1 MRVEDRN
8 ESSPFPVGKQRN
20 KPVIIA
26 LVLVLTIST
35 GLWAGPVAA
44 EADLYEQQGN
54 DRSAG
59 AMVVD
64 ALAVRPLGMAATLL
78 GSAVF
83 IISLPFS
90 ALGGN
95 VDEGEQGREQC
106 GEEGFHGQILSCVE
120 ESIGLR
126 LACRAT
132 HCSAAM

>member
-1 MRVEDRN
+1 MC
-8 ESSPFPVGKQRN
+8 KQRN

-26 LVLVLTIST
+26 LALVLSIST

-44 EADLYEQQGN
+44 EPDLYEQQGN

-95 VDEGEQGREQC
+95 VDEAAQSLVVTPARFTFVRPLGEYGTYR
-106 GEEGFHGQILSCVE
+106 
-120 ESIGLR
+120 
-126 LACRAT
+126 
-132 HCSAAM
+132 